1 MNVNDLLV
9 VGCLFGT
16 LFLIA
21 SHVIMGRKIK
31 DLEGGLEEAET
42 MIELLATHAMVQAE
56 IMSREALERLSKNPY
71 NTGGNSEH

>member
-16 LFLIA
+16 LFLTA
-21 SHVIMGRKIK
+21 SHLIMGRKIK
-31 DLEGGLEEAET
+31 GLEEDLTELET
-42 MIELLATHAMVQAE
+42 IVELLATHAMVQAE
-56 IMSREALERLSKNPY
+56 IMSREALERLGKNPY

>member
-31 DLEGGLEEAET
+31 GLEEDLEEVET

-56 IMSREALERLSKNPY
+56 IMSREALEKLKKDPY
-71 NTGGNSEH
+71 YTGGESEH